1 MAISIGAPRETYPG
15 ERRVALTPRAC
26 ERLLKLKAEVLVE
39 RSAGVS
45 AGFPDE
51 EYERR
56 GVRLV
61 SREEILRTADVVV
74 QVRTPGANPGEG
86 HEDIEWL
93 RDRQLLIGFAE
104 PFTAHQQT
112 RKIAATG
119 ASLIAMELIPR
130 ITRAQGMDALSSQA
144 TIAGYESV
152 LIAAG
157 AMRKIFPMLMTAAGT
172 ITPAK
177 VLVLGAGVA
186 GLQAIAT
193 ARRLG
198 AVASG
203 YDLRPAVKEQVE
215 SLGAKFV
222 VLEIDSRDSQDKG
235 GYAKAMD
242 ENFYRRQRELLGEV
256 IRQQDAVITTAA
268 VPGKKAPTLI
278 TREMVEMM
286 APGSVIVDIVAER
299 GGNCELTEPGETI
312 THHGVTVLGPVNVAS
327 MAPADASLMYATNVT
342 NLIQTLVRDGALTLD
357 TEDEIVRETLVTHG
371 GAVVNPRIREAME
384 AAPMVRAS
392 GGSVT
397 V

>member
-1 MAISIGAPRETYPG
+1 MAINIGALRETYPG
-15 ERRVALTPRAC
+15 ERRVALTPKAC
-26 ERLLKLKAEVLVE
+26 ERLLKLKTEILVE
-39 RSAGVS
+39 RSAGVE

-51 EYERR
+51 EYARR
-56 GVRLV
+56 GVCVV
-61 SREEILRTADVVV
+61 SREEVHRAADVIV
-74 QVRTPGANPGEG
+74 QVRTPGANPDEG
-86 HEDIEWL
+86 REDIDWL
-93 RDRQLLIGFAE
+93 REQQVLIGFAE

-112 RKIAATG
+112 RRIAASG

-157 AMRKIFPMLMTAAGT
+157 ALRKIFPMLMTAAGT

-242 ENFYRRQRELLGEV
+242 ETFYKRQRELLGEV

-268 VPGKKAPTLI
+268 VPGKKAPILI
-278 TREMVEMM
+278 TREMVELM

-299 GGNCELTEPGETI
+299 GGNCELSVPGETVV
-312 THHGVTVLGPVNVAS
+312 HDDVTVIAPMNVAS
-327 MAPADASLMYATNVT
+327 MAPMDASAMYATNVT
-342 NLIQTLVRDGALTLD
+342 NLISILIRDAALTLD

-371 GAVVNPRIREAME
+371 GAVVNARIREAME
-384 AAPMVRAS
+384 AAPMVKAS
-392 GGSVT
+392 GGSMNV
-397 V
+397 

>member
-1 MAISIGAPRETYPG
+1 MAINFGALRETYSG
-15 ERRVALTPRAC
+15 ERRVALTPKAC
-26 ERLLKLKAEVLVE
+26 ERLLKLKADVLVE
-39 RSAGVS
+39 RSAGVE

-51 EYERR
+51 EYARR
-56 GVRLV
+56 GVRVV
-61 SREEILRTADVVV
+61 SREEILRTADVIV
-74 QVRTPGANPGEG
+74 QVRTPGANPVEG
-86 HEDIEWL
+86 HEDIGWL
-93 RDRQLLIGFAE
+93 RERQLLIGFAE
-104 PFTAHQQT
+104 PFTATQQT
-112 RKIAATG
+112 RRIAASG

-198 AVASG
+198 ALASG

-242 ENFYRRQRELLGEV
+242 ENFYRRQRELLGDV

-278 TREMVEMM
+278 TREMVELM

-299 GGNCELTEPGETI
+299 GGNCELTEPGKTV
-312 THHGVTVLGPVNVAS
+312 THRGVSILGPVNVAS
-327 MAPADASLMYATNVT
+327 MAPMDASQMYATNVT
-342 NLIQTLVRDGALTLD
+342 NLIQILIRDGALTLD

-371 GAVVNPRIREAME
+371 GAVVNAKIREAME
-384 AAPMVRAS
+384 AAPMAKAS
-392 GGSVT
+392 GGSVN